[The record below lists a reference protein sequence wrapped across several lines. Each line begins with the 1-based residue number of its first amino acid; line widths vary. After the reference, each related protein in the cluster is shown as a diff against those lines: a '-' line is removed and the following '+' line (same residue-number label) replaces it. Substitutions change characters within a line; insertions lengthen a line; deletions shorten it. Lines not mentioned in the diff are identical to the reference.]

1 MPATKRRPPTRR
13 SGSRRPSSDPTRL
26 VERRIGL
33 LFAIFLLL
41 LGLAALRATWLGTVR
56 SGPLAERAVS
66 QQIEDITTS
75 ARRGMIVDRNGIKL
89 AVSEDAV
96 TVFAHPFL
104 IEDPARVAKR
114 LAPLIGRTE
123 SELLEKLSDK
133 DSSFVYLRRK
143 MDAGLGQRIEDLGIE
158 GIDTV
163 VEAKRTYPQRQLASQ
178 VLGMVGT
185 DNSGLAGLEYSRDR
199 QLHGKD
205 GKRRLVKDA
214 LGEPISL
221 IEVERSTPGK
231 DLRLTLDARIQE
243 RTEAVLAEVGQTYT
257 PQGATAVVMDP
268 RTGEIL
274 ALANWP
280 RVDANNVGGAPK
292 YARRNSAI
300 QATYEPGSTFK
311 AFTVSGAIEEG
322 LVEPTTQLSVPPLI
336 QVADRTVGE
345 AHDGGGGTFS
355 VADILARSSN
365 VGSVMIG
372 LKLGAKRFDR
382 WVRRFGFGSPTSVDL
397 PGEEGGIVLRPEQY
411 SGSSMGNM
419 PIGQGIA
426 VTPMQMASAYTAI
439 ANQGVM
445 RRPHVVAGNA
455 PPPLRVLSRST
466 ATRVSKMLEGVLA
479 AGGTA
484 EEASV
489 EGYTLAGKTGTAE
502 KAIKGGYSKT
512 DFVASFIGYAPATN
526 PRLLVAVMVDTPR
539 GDIYGGTVA
548 APAFE
553 RIMEFAL
560 PYLRSRR
567 GSGRRYP
574 ASAP

>member
-1 MPATKRRPPTRR
+1 MPATRSRPPTRR
-13 SGSRRPSSDPTRL
+13 PPGRNRTPNPARL
-26 VERRIGL
+26 VDRRLGL
-33 LFAIFLLL
+33 LFACFLLL
-41 LGLAALRATWLGTVR
+41 LGLAALRATWLGTVG
-56 SGPLAERAVS
+56 SGDLADRAVS
-66 QQIEDITTS
+66 QQIEDITVN
-75 ARRGMIVDRNGIKL
+75 ARRGTITDRNGIDL
-89 AVSEDAV
+89 AVSEDSV
-96 TVFAHPFL
+96 TVFAHPIL
-104 IEDPARVAKR
+104 IDDPAKVAAR

-123 SELLEKLSDK
+123 NELLEKLSDK
-133 DSSFVYLRRK
+133 ESTFTYLRRK
-143 MDAGLGQRIEDLGIE
+143 MDATLGHKIEELGIE
-158 GIDTV
+158 GIGTV
-163 VEAKRTYPQRQLASQ
+163 VEPKRTYPQDHLAAQ

-185 DNSGLAGLEYSRDR
+185 ENTGLAGLEYSQDKR
-199 QLHGKD
+199 LHGQD
-205 GKRRLVKDA
+205 GKRQLVKDA
-214 LGEPISL
+214 LGEPISMV
-221 IEVERSTPGK
+221 EVERSEPGE

-268 RTGEIL
+268 RSGEIL

-280 RVDANNVGGAPK
+280 RVDANNPDGAPE
-292 YARRNSAI
+292 YARRNRAI
-300 QATYEPGSTFK
+300 QANYEPGSTFK
-311 AFTVSGAIEEG
+311 AFTVAGAIEDR
-322 LVEPTTQLSVPPLI
+322 LVTPETTLSVPPLI

-372 LKLGAKRFDR
+372 LKLGATRFDH
-382 WVRRFGFGSPTSVDL
+382 WVRRFGFGSPTGVDL
-397 PGEEGGIVLRPEQY
+397 PGEEGGIVLRPENY

-439 ANQGVM
+439 ANHGVM
-445 RRPHVVAGNA
+445 RRPYIIEGNR
-455 PPPLRVLSRST
+455 PPPKRVLSRHT
-466 ATRVSKMLEGVLA
+466 ASEVAKMLEGVLA

-489 EGYTLAGKTGTAE
+489 DGYTLAGKTGTAE

-512 DFVASFIGYAPATN
+512 DFIASFIGFAPAKD

-560 PYLRSRR
+560 PYLKIPPR
-567 GSGRRYP
+567 
-574 ASAP
+574 

>member
-1 MPATKRRPPTRR
+1 M
-13 SGSRRPSSDPTRL
+13 
-26 VERRIGL
+26 ERRIGL
-33 LFAIFLLL
+33 LFALFLVL
-41 LGLAALRATWLGTVR
+41 LGLAAVRATWLGTVK
-56 SGPLAERAVS
+56 SGSLADRAVS
-66 QQIEDITTS
+66 QQVEDLTVN
-75 ARRGMIVDRNGIKL
+75 ARRGTIVDRNGIEL

-104 IEDPARVAKR
+104 VDDPAKVAAR

-133 DSSFVYLRRK
+133 DSGFVYLRRK
-143 MDAGLGQRIEDLGIE
+143 MDAALGERIEELKIE

-163 VEAKRTYPQRQLASQ
+163 VEAKRTYPQGPLAAQ

-185 DNSGLAGLEYSRDR
+185 DNTGLAGLEYSRDR
-199 QLHGKD
+199 ELHGND

-214 LGEPISL
+214 LGEPISM
-221 IEVERSTPGK
+221 IEVEHAEPGS

-243 RTEAVLAEVGQTYT
+243 RTEAVLADVGRTYM

-268 RTGEIL
+268 RSGEIL

-280 RVDANNVGGAPK
+280 RVDANNVDGSPE
-292 YARRNSAI
+292 YARRNRAI
-300 QATYEPGSTFK
+300 QANYEPGSTFK
-311 AFTVSGAIEEG
+311 AFTVAGAIEEG
-322 LVEPTTQLSVPPLI
+322 LVEPGTQLSVPPLI

-372 LKLGAKRFDR
+372 LKLGATRFDR
-382 WVRRFGFGSPTSVDL
+382 WVRRFGFGEQTGVDL
-397 PGEEGGIVLRPEQY
+397 PGEEGGIVLRPENY

-439 ANQGVM
+439 ANNGVM
-445 RRPHVVAGNA
+445 RRPFVIAGNA
-455 PPPLRVLSRST
+455 PPARRVLSRRT
-466 ATRVSKMLEGVLA
+466 ATQVSKMLEGVLA

-512 DFVASFIGYAPATN
+512 DFVASFIGYAPAKN

-560 PYLRSRR
+560 PYLKIPP
-567 GSGRRYP
+567 G
-574 ASAP
+574 

>member
-1 MPATKRRPPTRR
+1 M
-13 SGSRRPSSDPTRL
+13 
-26 VERRIGL
+26 ERRIGL
-33 LFAIFLLL
+33 LFALFLVL
-41 LGLAALRATWLGTVR
+41 LGLAALRATWLGTVK
-56 SGPLAERAVS
+56 SGSLADRAVS
-66 QQIEDITTS
+66 QQVEDLTVN
-75 ARRGMIVDRNGIKL
+75 ARRGTIVDRHGIEL

-104 IEDPARVAKR
+104 VDDPAKVAAR

-133 DSSFVYLRRK
+133 DSGFVYLRRK
-143 MDAGLGQRIEDLGIE
+143 MDAALGQRIEELKIE

-163 VEAKRTYPQRQLASQ
+163 VEAKRTYPQGHLAAQ

-185 DNSGLAGLEYSRDR
+185 DNTGLAGLEYSRDR
-199 QLHGKD
+199 ELHGND

-214 LGEPISL
+214 LGEPISM
-221 IEVERSTPGK
+221 IEVEHAEPGT

-243 RTEAVLAEVGQTYT
+243 RTEAVLADVGRTYM

-268 RTGEIL
+268 RSGEIL

-280 RVDANNVGGAPK
+280 RVDANNVDGSPE
-292 YARRNSAI
+292 YARRNRAI
-300 QATYEPGSTFK
+300 QANYEPGSTFK
-311 AFTVSGAIEEG
+311 AFTVAGAIEEG
-322 LVEPTTQLSVPPLI
+322 LVEPGTQLSVPPLI

-372 LKLGAKRFDR
+372 LKLGATRFDR
-382 WVRRFGFGSPTSVDL
+382 WVRRFGFGEQTGVDL
-397 PGEEGGIVLRPEQY
+397 PGEEGGIVLRPENY

-439 ANQGVM
+439 ANNGVM
-445 RRPHVVAGNA
+445 RRPFVIAGNA
-455 PPPLRVLSRST
+455 PPARRVLSRRT
-466 ATRVSKMLEGVLA
+466 ATQVSKMLEGVLA

-512 DFVASFIGYAPATN
+512 DFVASFIGYAPAKN

-560 PYLRSRR
+560 PYLKIPP
-567 GSGRRYP
+567 G
-574 ASAP
+574 

>member
-1 MPATKRRPPTRR
+1 MPATRSRPPIRRPPGRR
-13 SGSRRPSSDPTRL
+13 SSSNPGRL

-33 LFAIFLLL
+33 LFALFLVL
-41 LGLAALRATWLGTVR
+41 LGLAALRATWLGTVK
-56 SGPLAERAVS
+56 SGSLADRAVS
-66 QQIEDITTS
+66 QQVEDLTVN
-75 ARRGMIVDRNGIKL
+75 ARRGTIVDRNGIEL

-104 IEDPARVAKR
+104 VDDPAKVAAR

-133 DSSFVYLRRK
+133 DSGFVYLRRK
-143 MDAGLGQRIEDLGIE
+143 MDAALGERIEELKIE

-163 VEAKRTYPQRQLASQ
+163 VEAKRTYPQGPLAAQ

-185 DNSGLAGLEYSRDR
+185 DNTGLAGLEYSRDR
-199 QLHGKD
+199 ELHGND

-214 LGEPISL
+214 LGEPISM
-221 IEVERSTPGK
+221 IEVEHAEPGT

-243 RTEAVLAEVGQTYT
+243 RTEAVLADVGRTYM

-268 RTGEIL
+268 RSGEIL

-280 RVDANNVGGAPK
+280 RVDANNVDGSPE
-292 YARRNSAI
+292 YARRNRAI
-300 QATYEPGSTFK
+300 QANYEPGSTFK
-311 AFTVSGAIEEG
+311 AFTVAGAIEEG
-322 LVEPTTQLSVPPLI
+322 LVEPGTQLSVPPLI

-345 AHDGGGGTFS
+345 AHDGGGGTFT

-372 LKLGAKRFDR
+372 LKLGATRFDR
-382 WVRRFGFGSPTSVDL
+382 WVRRFGFGEQTGVDL
-397 PGEEGGIVLRPEQY
+397 PGEEGGIVLRPENY

-439 ANQGVM
+439 ANNGVM
-445 RRPHVVAGNA
+445 RRPFVIAGNA
-455 PPPLRVLSRST
+455 PPARRVLSRRT
-466 ATRVSKMLEGVLA
+466 ATQVSKMLEGVLA

-512 DFVASFIGYAPATN
+512 DFVASFIGYAPAKN

-560 PYLRSRR
+560 PYLKIPP
-567 GSGRRYP
+567 G
-574 ASAP
+574 